1 MRREVEPGFALN
13 LECWGEGPPLVLL
26 HGFTGS
32 ARAWGPFAD
41 ALAAEN
47 RVIAVDI
54 AGHGLSDAPS
64 AIRHY
69 HMQRAVE
76 DVVAAVK
83 FAGYGRAAWLGYSMG
98 GRLALHVAAAHP
110 EAVGSAILIG
120 ASPGIAEAGERAQR
134 VAADEELA
142 RRIEADGVP
151 AFIDYWE
158 NIPLFASQL
167 SLPEATRAAIRA
179 GRLGNS
185 AEGLANSLRG
195 MGAGAQE
202 PLKSALPKMAMP
214 MLLLAGDNDA
224 KYTAIAGEMAA
235 ALPHARAV
243 VVPGAGHAAHLEQ
256 PERCVSVIRSF
267 LAETASDSTIPST
280 PSTSQG
286 ART

>member
-1 MRREVEPGFALN
+1 MRLEVEPGFALN
-13 LECWGEGPPLVLL
+13 VESWGDGPPLVLL

-32 ARAWGPFAD
+32 AGAWGSFAD

-47 RVIAVDI
+47 RVIAIDI
-54 AGHGLSDAPS
+54 AGHGLSDAPAS
-64 AIRHY
+64 IRHY
-69 HMQRAVE
+69 RMKRAVE
-76 DVVAAVK
+76 DVVAAVTL
-83 FAGYGRAAWLGYSMG
+83 AGYRRAAWLGYSMG

-110 EAVGSAILIG
+110 EAVGRAILIG

-134 VAADEELA
+134 VAADEALA
-142 RRIEADGVP
+142 RRIEADGME

-158 NIPLFASQL
+158 NIPLFASQR
-167 SLPEATRAAIRA
+167 SLPEGMRAAIRA
-179 GRLGNS
+179 GRLGCS
-185 AEGLANSLRG
+185 ARGLANSLRG

-202 PLKSALPKMAMP
+202 PLHSALPGMTMP
-214 MLLLAGDNDA
+214 MLLLAGEGDA

-256 PERCVSVIRSF
+256 PERCVSVIRNF
-267 LAETASDSTIPST
+267 LAGTAIHPANPST